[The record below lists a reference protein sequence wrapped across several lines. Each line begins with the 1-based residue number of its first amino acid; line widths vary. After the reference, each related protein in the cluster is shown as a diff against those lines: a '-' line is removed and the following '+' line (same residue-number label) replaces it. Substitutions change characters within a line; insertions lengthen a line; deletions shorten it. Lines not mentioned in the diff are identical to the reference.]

1 MRTSYTLA
9 ILLAALALPLIL
21 FQVSHAEPAASEPS
35 CATSCHQCGC
45 GQLKKVCRM
54 VPEIKKETV
63 TKWVLVCEDVCLP
76 GRSCKVGEKCVPD
89 CDSHKGFRM
98 EDILKPT
105 CGPIVTKKKLKQ
117 VTETIEKPGYK
128 CVVETICSQ
137 CGCCCDK

>member
-1 MRTSYTLA
+1 MRSTSTLA
-9 ILLAALALPLIL
+9 ILLATIALPLVFLQI
-21 FQVSHAEPAASEPS
+21 SHAEPTLAEPT

-45 GQLKKVCRM
+45 GKLKKVCKL
-54 VPEIKKETV
+54 VPELKKETV

-76 GRSCKVGEKCVPD
+76 GRSCKIGEKCIPD
-89 CDSHKGFRM
+89 CDAHAGYRT
-98 EDILKPT
+98 EDILKPS

-117 VTETIEKPGYK
+117 VTETVEKPGYK

>member
-21 FQVSHAEPAASEPS
+21 FQVSHAEQATEPS

-63 TKWVLVCEDVCLP
+63 TKWVLVCEDFCLP

-105 CGPIVTKKKLKQ
+105 CGPIVTKKRLKQ
-117 VTETIEKPGYK
+117 VSETIEKPGYK